1 MCIVKV
7 HSLEFTQMETIS
19 LEAIFVDIFFKSIM
33 YIKYTFCMFKKSMLA
48 IEWYEFVRHLTEAN

>member
-19 LEAIFVDIFFKSIM
+19 LDAVFVDIFFKSIM

-48 IEWYEFVRHLTEAN
+48 IE

>member
-1 MCIVKV
+1 MSIVKV

-19 LEAIFVDIFFKSIM
+19 LEAVLSMFFKSII